1 MYYRAIYL
9 LIIII
14 CLNSTCYGR
23 FHSRFHHISINENE
37 ISSRHLLSFNLI
49 NSIKSY
55 QLVSTNIQL
64 HKYFTIENKTHL
76 YAVQSLDRE
85 YLCAEQ
91 FCSCLTQCSLQL
103 KILSQPEHQ
112 IIFVNI
118 TINDLNDNLHYFR
131 SNEIQIHIPE
141 NTNIQHRQ
149 CYRIPNVE
157 DKDLPET
164 NQFIYQLI
172 GNGSEKF
179 EIDQTIGND
188 LCLRIKNH
196 PLDRE
201 ERHQYDHLWIIVTDK
216 QQQQDKMKINIQVL
230 DVNDNSPKFLT
241 NLTKVSVNE
250 TFTGELICTQAYD
263 PDEGNNGRIIY
274 SFDHFDDKLTQFLYL
289 NNETG
294 CLFILKSLL
303 LTSIDLIPLLQLNNH
318 LLLTIRAQDCGSRMS
333 STLPAYHPLEII
345 IDDIND
351 HKPTIQVRQI
361 ISSID
366 IIKNNSQI
374 NIIENTIG
382 ILAMITVDDIDQ
394 GIYGQVQL
402 NLIVQTSNKKH
413 RQALQLK
420 STSMKH
426 YKIELISPLDYELES
441 TIILFLDAIDGGG
454 EHSRF
459 IINIIVDDMND
470 MPPHFEHDH
479 YHFITNI
486 QSSSPSSSSTLFDS
500 TIVGQVHA
508 TDPDVSTTNSLIYS
522 LNSNLFRI
530 NSETGQI
537 SLIEPLP
544 INMTDQVIIFNV
556 TVSDGEH
563 ESQTHVT
570 ISIEGLNHRPEFEK
584 DQYFFQID
592 ENVPIRTVVGQIIG
606 KDVDLPGT
614 RRGELT
620 YTLRSITAYSEFFF
634 HTSHTGQVLVTR
646 IPDAE
651 QQQIHQ
657 FIVTVRD
664 HGTPPLSSDAKLT
677 IKVNDINEYC
687 PHLVNFSSEP
697 YIFVSRQRFKKTP
710 AEKFSYRL
718 FAFDKDISDQSNITF
733 NLLPSTYSSAFKLTT
748 NGLLTI
754 DDLPLKLPSIIELD
768 YSLTDT
774 FFPEP
779 CIKQDKLIILIGD
792 TSIDRDYLINEYE
805 KQLETS
811 QHQRLI
817 TQKLANNK
825 RKKQETI
832 ILFLTFSLSTSV
844 IFLGILCLL
853 CLFCCRKQKRRNRQR
868 SITTKSSSLINP
880 SLLEDSKQQSPHSFI
895 TDCNG
900 KSSLLPPLR

>member
-1 MYYRAIYL
+1 MFS
-9 LIIII
+9 LIIYFLII
-14 CLNSTCYGR
+14 LLNSTCYCR

-37 ISSRHLLSFNLI
+37 ISPCHLLSFNLI

-55 QLVSTNIQL
+55 QLVSTNVQL
-64 HKYFTIENKTHL
+64 HKYFSIENQTDL
-76 YAVQSLDRE
+76 YAIQSLDRE

-91 FCSCLTQCSLQL
+91 FCSCTMQCSIQL

-149 CYRIPNVE
+149 CYRIPNVD
-157 DKDLPET
+157 DKDLSET
-164 NQFIYQLI
+164 NQFIYELI

-201 ERHQYDHLWIIVTDK
+201 ERDLYDHLWLIVTDK
-216 QQQQDKMKINIQVL
+216 QQQQAKMKINIQVL

-241 NLTKVSVNE
+241 NLTKISVNE
-250 TFTGELICTQAYD
+250 TFTGQLTCFQAYD

-294 CLFILKSLL
+294 CLFIIQSLL
-303 LTSIDLIPLLQLNNH
+303 LTSFDLIPLLQLNNH

-345 IDDIND
+345 IEDIND
-351 HKPTIQVRQI
+351 HKPNIQVRQI

-382 ILAMITVDDIDQ
+382 LLAMITVDDIDQ

-402 NLIVQTSNKKH
+402 TLIVQTSIKKH
-413 RQALQLK
+413 RQAFQLK
-420 STSMKH
+420 PTSMKH
-426 YKIELISPLDYELES
+426 YKIELINPLDYELETS
-441 TIILFLDAIDGGG
+441 LILFLDAIDGGG

-459 IINIIVDDMND
+459 IINIVIDDMND
-470 MPPHFEHDH
+470 MIPHFEHEH

-486 QSSSPSSSSTLFDS
+486 QSSSTLSDS
-500 TIVGQVHA
+500 TIVGQIHA
-508 TDPDVSTTNSLIYS
+508 TDPDVSTKSLIYS
-522 LNSNLFRI
+522 TNSNLFRI
-530 NSETGQI
+530 DSETGQI
-537 SLIEPLP
+537 SLIEPLS
-544 INMTDQVIIFNV
+544 INMTDQTITFNV

-563 ESQTHVT
+563 ISQTYVT

-584 DQYFFQID
+584 TQYFFQIN
-592 ENVPIRTVVGQIIG
+592 ENVPVRTVVGQIIG
-606 KDVDLPGT
+606 KDKDLPGT

-620 YTLRSITAYSEFFF
+620 YTLRSITPYSEFFF

-657 FIVTVRD
+657 FIITVRD
-664 HGTPPLSSDAKLT
+664 HGTPPLSSEAKLT

-697 YIFVSRQRFKKTP
+697 YIFVSRQRFKKSPGEIFT
-710 AEKFSYRL
+710 YRL
-718 FAFDKDISDQSNITF
+718 FAFDKDITDQSNITF
-733 NLLPSTYSSAFKLTT
+733 NLLPSKYSYLFKLNS
-748 NGLLTI
+748 NGFLTI
-754 DDLPLKLPSIIELD
+754 DDLPLKTPSIMELD

-805 KQLETS
+805 KQLESS
-811 QHQRLI
+811 QHQRSMI
-817 TQKLANNK
+817 QRLANNK

-832 ILFLTFSLSTSV
+832 IILLTFSLSTL
-844 IFLGILCLL
+844 IICLGVLCLL
-853 CLFCCRKQKRRNRQR
+853 FLLCCRKQKRRNRER

-880 SLLEDSKQQSPHSFI
+880 SLLDDSKQQSPHSFI